1 MPCMSRL
8 VIVTWCLL
16 SPTIYCCWTLHHCNV
31 HHKHF
36 VTNLLASHSWK
47 LPPHRTLVG
56 GSVNLGW
63 MRMRNWV
70 SVIIDIAI
78 GHYHHHCHDKPS
90 SRPVG
95 TSASMA
101 QHFSLPSC
109 GKQYVTS
116 DCRLEHDHQAHHH
129 HVLLVHPTRS
139 PGLLCMHTEPAVLDK
154 SLEPIAQS
162 LERGEKFSL
171 LEN

>member
-1 MPCMSRL
+1 MFTINILLPICWL
-8 VIVTWCLL
+8 LIVESCH
-16 SPTIYCCWTLHHCNV
+16 PTTLWSGARWTLD
-31 HHKHF
+31 
-36 VTNLLASHSWK
+36 
-47 LPPHRTLVG
+47 
-56 GSVNLGW
+56 GW
-63 MRMRNWV
+63 EWENWV
-70 SVIIDIAI
+70 SVVIDVAI

-129 HVLLVHPTRS
+129 HHVLLVHPTRS
-139 PGLLCMHTEPAVLDK
+139 PGPLYMHTEPVVLDK

-162 LERGEKFSL
+162 LERGGKLSL